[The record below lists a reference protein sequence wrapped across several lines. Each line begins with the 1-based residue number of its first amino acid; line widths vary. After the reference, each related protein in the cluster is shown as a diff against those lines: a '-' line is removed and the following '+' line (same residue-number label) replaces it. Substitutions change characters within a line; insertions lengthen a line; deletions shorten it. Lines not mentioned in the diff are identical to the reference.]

1 MKNELHKEHN
11 RTKCCKKTAK
21 CLKSPTIPTIR
32 KSRIHRKG
40 QGFYQETQ
48 KLIGKTDRWV
58 FAFFVETL
66 HFEGQGAILCLEKKR
81 IFEGKTDSF
90 SKESMG

>member
-11 RTKCCKKTAK
+11 RTKYCKKTAK

-58 FAFFVETL
+58 FAFFCRNIA
-66 HFEGQGAILCLEKKR
+66 F
-81 IFEGKTDSF
+81 
-90 SKESMG
+90 